1 MHIFIFEKQNSS
13 IKTGTTMS
21 DCTATSVLEW
31 ISLRDTLRG
40 SDHTAVTRYHK
51 FTVHVTLQIFASF
64 TSITSGMHDQHSRV
78 LIRRLSAS
86 GSERARI
93 NKACFMRPL
102 TELTP
107 ASDTVGT
114 QTCGSSSASQA
125 EKKRAVN
132 GLNFRLCV

>member
-13 IKTGTTMS
+13 IKTGTMMFVTMS
-21 DCTATSVLEW
+21 VSDCTVTATSVLEW
-31 ISLRDTLRG
+31 
-40 SDHTAVTRYHK
+40 
-51 FTVHVTLQIFASF
+51 
-64 TSITSGMHDQHSRV
+64 MHDQHSRV